1 MPSPSLT
8 LHQSTLQSRAT
19 ASFIRGKSDQAP
31 ALPRSW
37 GGSAPSPVFLSHVQ
51 IQSPWGIWLIL
62 IITKGCGNNSG
73 QAKVWVYKQ
82 AWASVFVCVGP
93 EQNLAYL
100 EWAELHIIWRD
111 NLWVSLIPASL
122 TSVPL
127 LPPWEQPAW
136 VSKHFTVLLLL
147 FSRVLSHCAC
157 AITFCWARGTLHN
170 SAAKCGPIF
179 LCP

>member
-82 AWASVFVCVGP
+82 AWASVFVCRAGTESCISRMGRTTHNLKRQFVSESDTCLPYLCPSPAPMRTTGLSQQALYGP
-93 EQNLAYL
+93 
-100 EWAELHIIWRD
+100 
-111 NLWVSLIPASL
+111 
-122 TSVPL
+122 
-127 LPPWEQPAW
+127 
-136 VSKHFTVLLLL
+136 
-147 FSRVLSHCAC
+147 
-157 AITFCWARGTLHN
+157 AITVFPRSFSLCLCDHILLGTWHT
-170 SAAKCGPIF
+170 AQ
-179 LCP
+179 LCS